1 MAQSPQTIAAFIAAA
16 ASLIVALISYLGK
29 RKSDRELAQ
38 LNAELIETQERR
50 KAQRDYEYEA
60 RKRLYSE
67 LQPLLF
73 QLVEASDNAYW
84 RIQGLARSAREG
96 RLTGRSSR
104 LRAQSRNYLPSTVYR
119 LMVRLCC
126 SGSARGI
133 SQSSTSH
140 LNRRFT
146 INTLW
151 RSYCTD
157 RGMPSGA

>member
-16 ASLIVALISYLGK
+16 ASLIVALISYSGK

-84 RIQGLARSAREG
+84 RIQGLARAVNG
-96 RLTGRSSR
+96 
-104 LRAQSRNYLPSTVYR
+104 V
-119 LMVRLCC
+119 
-126 SGSARGI
+126 
-133 SQSSTSH
+133 
-140 LNRRFT
+140 
-146 INTLW
+146 
-151 RSYCTD
+151 
-157 RGMPSGA
+157 